1 MGKIQKIF
9 IKYNIIIKNHLYNR
23 QLYLL
28 LLRKCAPHNLSY
40 IAHMQNLRTHVNSPL
55 ARVARLVLKA
65 PRVAMVVGQTVH
77 LSGTTREEFLAD
89 AEWVAHEAVHLRQYR
104 EHGLL
109 PFLWKYL
116 VESARVGYYHNKFE
130 AEAREEA
137 RRVVLADPGH
147 VLRPLPRHAREA

>member
-1 MGKIQKIF
+1 MLF
-9 IKYNIIIKNHLYNR
+9 FVKYNIIMENNLFNLQPLSLR
-23 QLYLL
+23 
-28 LLRKCAPHNLSY
+28 LRKCAPLDPSY
-40 IAHMQNLRTHVNSPL
+40 LARMQNLRTRVNSPL
-55 ARVARLVLKA
+55 ARIARLVLKA

-77 LSGTTREEFLAD
+77 LSGTSREEFLAD

-116 VESARVGYYHNKFE
+116 VESARVGYYHNRFE

-137 RRVVLADPGH
+137 RRVVLADPNH
-147 VLRPLPRHAREA
+147 TLRPLPRHAQQP